1 MGTFEISNKKAQV
14 FNSINKLR
22 ERSVTAVKHYKLKLH
37 PKDILNKQQVF
48 FLAIF
53 INHILVSSKSDRY
66 KSHFQLDVDLYIGK
80 NVHIALKFPSN

>member
-53 INHILVSSKSDRY
+53 INHILQFHLNRIGI
-66 KSHFQLDVDLYIGK
+66 SHI
-80 NVHIALKFPSN
+80 SNWMSICILEKTCILH